1 MNRGCCTPLL
11 YESCNRP
18 VPRSEPASELGALGG
33 TRTPNLLIRR
43 FLYLHPA
50 LFRSVRDVGLV
61 SRLSRQV
68 RSARRLFIRVAP
80 SVAPGRGSLT
90 VCFSGRTYPQVA
102 MRTASVRVCR
112 RPLTFGVGGWKTGR
126 SRTARTWRGLARP
139 GMTADPGGK
148 YPAEQQSLRPP
159 ATYPLPD
166 RYLRWPLPGAL
177 TASGQHGKR
186 GKEEAA

>member
-1 MNRGCCTPLL
+1 MAPGGPPDRARGGHDPQ
-11 YESCNRP
+11 
-18 VPRSEPASELGALGG
+18 
-33 TRTPNLLIRR
+33 IRR

-177 TASGQHGKR
+177 TPSGQHGKR
-186 GKEEAA
+186 EKEEAA